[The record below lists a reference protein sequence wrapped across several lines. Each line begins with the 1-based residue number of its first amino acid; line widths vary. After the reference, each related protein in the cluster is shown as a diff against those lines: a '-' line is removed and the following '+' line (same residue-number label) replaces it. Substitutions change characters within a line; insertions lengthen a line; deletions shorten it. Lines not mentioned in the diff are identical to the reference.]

1 MKGKLD
7 QEYQPIMFLD
17 HIASTIILYICS
29 FNLFV
34 LFFTYYNAGATLGK
48 GLNRGLG
55 TLLAGS
61 LAFLVE
67 YVADIPGR
75 IFQAVFIGS
84 AVFLLGKYDQFSR

>member
-1 MKGKLD
+1 
-7 QEYQPIMFLD
+7 MFID
-17 HIASTIILYICS
+17 FIL
-29 FNLFV
+29 FGFPLNAF
-34 LFFTYYNAGATLGK
+34 AGATLGK

-84 AVFLLGKYDQFSR
+84 AVFILGKLPR